1 MAMKKTV
8 RHPGLLL
15 VLLTVCTNLLQAQLF
30 TDRETKII
38 YGGDTST
45 MLRVIQVTQP
55 DEHTILL
62 TPSANIQH
70 DAPGL
75 DLLAKRMLLSMRDST
90 RPGVGIAAP
99 QLGINKKLI
108 WVQRFDKAGA
118 PFELYLNPQIT
129 WQSVLYRKGKEGC
142 LSIPDISG
150 NVLRHYT
157 IGLSYQ
163 QKNGTYKNE
172 IIEGFTA
179 VIFQH
184 EIDHLNG
191 VLFTQRLQEQDAK
204 KYYPLATGVELYLEQ
219 PSKR

>member
-1 MAMKKTV
+1 MNQTAQRV
-8 RHPGLLL
+8 IL
-15 VLLTVCTNLLQAQLF
+15 VLALLTGFTSLLPAQLF
-30 TDRETKII
+30 NDSDKKVI
-38 YGGDTST
+38 YGGDTT
-45 MLRVIQVTQP
+45 KMLRVIQITEP
-55 DEHTILL
+55 DEDKILH
-62 TPSANIQH
+62 TPSANIQY

-99 QLGINKKLI
+99 QLGINKKII
-108 WVQRFDKAGA
+108 WVQRFDKTGT

-163 QKNGTYKNE
+163 QRDGTYKNE
-172 IIEGFTA
+172 IVEGFTA

-191 VLFTQRLQEQDAK
+191 ILFTQRLQEQDAK

>member
-1 MAMKKTV
+1 MKKAI
-8 RHPGLLL
+8 LQFLFL
-15 VLLTVCTNLLQAQLF
+15 VTALVCTNLLQAQLF
-30 TDRETKII
+30 NDAEKKII

-45 MLRVIQVTQP
+45 MLRVIQITVP
-55 DEHTILL
+55 AEHTILL
-62 TPSANIQH
+62 TPSSNIQH
-70 DAPGL
+70 NAPGL
-75 DLLAKRMLLSMRDST
+75 DLLAKRMLLAMRDT
-90 RPGVGIAAP
+90 ARPGVGIAAP

-108 WVQRFDKAGA
+108 WVQRFDKEGA
-118 PFELYLNPQIT
+118 PFEFYVNPQIT
-129 WQSVLYRKGKEGC
+129 WQSVLYRKGREGC

-163 QKNGTYKNE
+163 QRDGTFKNE
-172 IIEGFTA
+172 IVEGFTA

-191 VLFTQRLQEQDAK
+191 ILFTQRLQEQDNK
-204 KYYPLATGVELYLEQ
+204 KYYPLATGVDLYLEQ